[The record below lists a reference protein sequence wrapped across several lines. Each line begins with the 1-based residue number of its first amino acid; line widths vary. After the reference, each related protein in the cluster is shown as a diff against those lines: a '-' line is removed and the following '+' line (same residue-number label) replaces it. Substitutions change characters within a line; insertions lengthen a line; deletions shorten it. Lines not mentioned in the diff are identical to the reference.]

1 MFGDG
6 WIKTHYSST
15 LEIFDVVSL
24 FMEDKEVLKMLELK
38 RGV

>member
-1 MFGDG
+1 VFGDG
-6 WIKTHYSST
+6 WIKTQYGFT

-24 FMEDKEVLKMLELK
+24 FMEYKEVLKMLELK